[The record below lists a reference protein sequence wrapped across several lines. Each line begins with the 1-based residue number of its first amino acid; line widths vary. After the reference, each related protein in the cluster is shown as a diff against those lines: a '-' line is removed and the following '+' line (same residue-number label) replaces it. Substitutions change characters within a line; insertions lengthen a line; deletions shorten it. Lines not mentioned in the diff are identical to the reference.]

1 MADDLLYFRWEADW
15 MFMTNTPR
23 VIERRTEVG
32 PTSWV
37 ATRSSSPAM
46 RIVRSASE
54 LTPESWQDLLTLV
67 AEQRL
72 EEAHEQIT
80 QYLRSFPDHPQLWIQ
95 RGNLFWKQHQMEEA
109 ELAYRQAATLAPES
123 APACWCLVL
132 LYQHLERTDEAARWY
147 QRAMANGLPMA
158 ASFSLPCESGN

>member
-1 MADDLLYFRWEADW
+1 MADYLLDLRRETDG
-15 MFMTNTPR
+15 MFMSNTPR

-32 PTSWV
+32 PARRL
-37 ATRSSSPAM
+37 ATHDSSPAM

-54 LTPESWQDLLTLV
+54 LTPESWQHLLTLV

-72 EEAHEQIT
+72 EEAHERIT

-109 ELAYRQAATLAPES
+109 ELAYRQAAKLAPES
-123 APACWCLVL
+123 AAACWCLVL
-132 LYQHLERTDEAARWY
+132 LYQHMERTDEAARWY
-147 QRAMANGLPMA
+147 QRAMATGLTA
-158 ASFSLPCESGN
+158 TSSASLPRESGN